1 MDAWNYFYIQKCKKV
16 YGKKHLCKCIHI
28 EGNDH
33 EGCCRSPIF
42 STDVPFQALPLQEC
56 FWHFSSDQGP
66 QESSEVLQNIS
77 LTLSLPFLLYWAS
90 LVDQMVK
97 NLPAMAGDLRSSLW
111 RPWPLWLQRRQI
123 WSTETIPLRTLNS
136 AAERAICQNFAGDLW
151 AYELIPLNSQGFC
164 HGPSLSHPMS
174 LLMAWRVAAAL
185 LPPLSKWLL
194 WVCGTSFFTCYQR
207 ENLCQMVTSQG
218 LVS

>member
-1 MDAWNYFYIQKCKKV
+1 MQKSIWKKALMQVHTHRGKWSWRLLPKPYIF
-16 YGKKHLCKCIHI
+16 HW
-28 EGNDH
+28 
-33 EGCCRSPIF
+33 RSFPSPTTSRMFLAFFKWPRSSRVLWGITEYQSDF
-42 STDVPFQALPLQEC
+42 VTP
-56 FWHFSSDQGP
+56 FSSLLGFPGGSDGK
-66 QESSEVLQNIS
+66 ESACNGRRPTFFPMEAMTPMTSEKTNLEHRDHPS
-77 LTLSLPFLLYWAS
+77 EDTELSCGTCYLSKLCWGF
-90 LVDQMVK
+90 V
-97 NLPAMAGDLRSSLW
+97 SLW
-111 RPWPLWLQRRQI
+111 AH
-123 WSTETIPLRTLNS
+123 T
-136 AAERAICQNFAGDLW
+136 
-151 AYELIPLNSQGFC
+151 LNSQGFC

>member
-1 MDAWNYFYIQKCKKV
+1 MDAWNYFHIQKCKKV
-16 YGKKHLCKCIHI
+16 YEKKHLCKCIHI

-42 STDVPFQALPLQEC
+42 STDVPFQALPLEEC

-97 NLPAMAGDLRSSLW
+97 NLPAMQETYVLPYGGHDPYDFREDKSGGQRPSLW
-111 RPWPLWLQRRQI
+111 GHWTQLWNVLFVKTMLGICELMSSYPWTPRILPWAFLV
-123 WSTETIPLRTLNS
+123 SPHVS
-136 AAERAICQNFAGDLW
+136 AN
-151 AYELIPLNSQGFC
+151 
-164 HGPSLSHPMS
+164 GPE
-174 LLMAWRVAAAL
+174 VAAAL
-185 LPPLSKWLL
+185 LPPLSGCFECY
-194 WVCGTSFFTCYQR
+194 VTCPSS
-207 ENLCQMVTSQG
+207 CVTRG
-218 LVS
+218 GICVRW